1 MLADSL
7 ADTAFT
13 FGLES
18 PSYVAIR
25 SVMYL
30 SALCVI
36 GACAFVLLIAT
47 RVSHLSG
54 DGLRVSTVAP
64 AARRVALAA
73 AFVLALAMTARML
86 AQAYLVGEG
95 QFGSIAPMLRSTVW
109 GWGWLLGAVATLL
122 VAAALAAARASRLA
136 WRLTALGTG
145 ALALSFSLTGHAV
158 SVQGDPALHVAL
170 DTIHVMAA
178 GGWLGSLFVVMIV
191 GLPAALSLPTDVRAR
206 ATAQLINA
214 FSSLALVCVATLA
227 LTGIVAAWTQLPTV
241 PSLWQ
246 TQYGLAL
253 VRKLVVLGFAGL
265 VGVYN
270 WRVIRPQLEHAG
282 TVKLL
287 RRSATAELTLGV
299 VVVIL
304 TAVLVA
310 TSPPDM
316 DDMPMSSSRA
326 PATHRVRAGASLLAP
341 AAAPTFRHTN
351 SQGSSMTA
359 PAVTMPPVAGDLA
372 PDFTAD
378 STSGQPVTLSLF
390 RGKKR
395 VLLAFFPLAFTST
408 CTSELCDFS
417 ADFDQFSSRDVEVL
431 PISVDSV
438 PTLREFKT
446 RHSMRVDLLSDFR
459 RDISRAYGVLLADK
473 FFSARAYF
481 LVGLNGTIEW
491 AHVEANPGQKRSNV
505 EILEQIA
512 AVPA

>member
-1 MLADSL
+1 VPVISLADS
-7 ADTAFT
+7 AAT

-18 PSYVAIR
+18 PAYLAIR

-30 SALCVI
+30 SALLVI

-54 DGLRVSTVAP
+54 SGVRVSTVAP
-64 AARRVALAA
+64 AARRLALAA
-73 AFVLALAMTARML
+73 ALVLGVAMVARMF
-86 AQAYLVGEG
+86 AQAYMIGEG
-95 QFGSIAPMLRSTVW
+95 QFAEALTMVAPMLRSTLW
-109 GWGWLLGAVATLL
+109 GWGWLLGAAATLAIIVSL
-122 VAAALAAARASRLA
+122 ATARESRAMWRAAAV
-136 WRLTALGTG
+136 GTM
-145 ALALSFSLTGHAV
+145 ALAVSFSLTGHAV
-158 SVQGDPALHVAL
+158 SVESSPSLHVAL
-170 DTIHVMAA
+170 DAIHVMAA
-178 GGWLGSLFVVMIV
+178 GGWLGTLFVVTTV
-191 GLPAALSLPTDVRAR
+191 GLREASRLPTDVRAR
-206 ATAQLINA
+206 ATAQLVNA
-214 FSSLALVCVATLA
+214 FSTFALACVATLA
-227 LTGIVAAWTQLPTV
+227 VTGIVAAWSHLPTV

-246 TQYGLAL
+246 SHYGLAL
-253 VRKLVVLGFAGL
+253 VRKLVVLSFTGV
-265 VGVYN
+265 VGIYN
-270 WRVIRPQLEHAG
+270 WRVVRPQLEHAG

-287 RRSATAELTLGV
+287 RRSATVELTLGT

-304 TAVLVA
+304 TAWLVA

-316 DDMPMSSSRA
+316 DDMPMSSS
-326 PATHRVRAGASLLAP
+326 LLAP

-351 SQGSSMTA
+351 SQVLSMTA
-359 PAVTMPPVAGDLA
+359 PAATKPPVAGDRA

-378 STSGQPVTLSLF
+378 STSGQPVTLSSF
-390 RGKKR
+390 QGRKR

-408 CTSELCDFS
+408 CTAELCDFS

-438 PTLREFKT
+438 PTLREFKAK
-446 RHSMRVDLLSDFR
+446 HQMRVDLLSDFR

-491 AHVEANPGQKRSNV
+491 AHVEANPSQKRSNV
-505 EILEQIA
+505 EIMEQIA